1 LKVTGPQEPT
11 TGARPQPHTSAGSR
25 SVNEPVAPPAR
36 ERPPVPQAQGS
47 ESSTPTPPG
56 RPRVPGWA
64 KWVIYLALIVIWNV
78 ALFVPLGGPSSA
90 AVPYSEFVDQ
100 ANRGN
105 VATAQ
110 FDGQTVTGSFV
121 ASIVWPPAAASPAP
135 SGAPAA
141 PAPVAPASYQSF
153 STVVPPDG
161 DPQLLPLLQRHGV
174 VVTAI
179 DRTSMGSVL
188 GSVLGLAFNVLP
200 VLLLIVFF
208 AYSARQAQRSQEGIF
223 GIGRSK
229 ARQYSEERPSVT
241 FADVAGEDEAKVE
254 LTEVVDFLKMPDRYR
269 KLGARLPRGVLL
281 VGPPGTGKTLLA
293 RSVAG
298 EAGVPFFSITAS
310 EFVELFVGVGASR
323 VRDLFSTAKKTA
335 PSIIFVD
342 EIDAVG
348 RQRGAGFG
356 GGNDERE
363 QTLNQLLA
371 EMDGFDASTNVIVL
385 AATNRP
391 DVLDPALLRPGRF
404 DRQVTVGYPD
414 RAGREAILRIHTRR
428 IPLAPD
434 VDLSTIARQTPGF
447 TGADLAN
454 LANEAALLA
463 AREGRQSVGLADFEA
478 GLDKVVLGTR
488 QAALTDPQERRVV
501 AYHEAG
507 HALVAALTPG
517 ADPVQKVTIVPR
529 GRALGVTAQQPQEDR
544 RNYGRDSLL
553 VRLAVSLGGRA
564 AEELVFGEP
573 TTGAESDL
581 KAATDLAR
589 RMVGLWGMDDDLGPV
604 SYNIGARDPFLGR
617 EIAAPKEYAEST
629 GARIDTAVADLLAG
643 ARKQARSV
651 LGPRRSLLD
660 ALAAELAAKET
671 ITGPRLA
678 EIIAAAPYGV
688 ATPGGG
694 GAERLG
700 DTETPGDAP
709 ASIEERQLPV
719 AAELPA

>member
-1 LKVTGPQEPT
+1 
-11 TGARPQPHTSAGSR
+11 
-25 SVNEPVAPPAR
+25 
-36 ERPPVPQAQGS
+36 
-47 ESSTPTPPG
+47 
-56 RPRVPGWA
+56 VPGWA
-64 KWVIYLALIVIWNV
+64 KWAIYLAIIVLWNI
-78 ALFVPLGGPSSA
+78 ALFVPLGGASSA
-90 AVPYSEFVDQ
+90 AIPYSEFVNQ

-105 VATAQ
+105 VGTVQ
-110 FDGQTVTGSFV
+110 FDGQTVTGTFV

-135 SGAPAA
+135 SGAPVA

-153 STVVPPDG
+153 SAVVPPDG
-161 DPQLLPLLQRHGV
+161 DPELLPLLQRHGV

-188 GSVLGLAFNVLP
+188 GSILGLALNVLP
-200 VLLLIVFF
+200 VLLLIGFF

-229 ARQYSEERPSVT
+229 ARQYNEERPSVT

-323 VRDLFSTAKKTA
+323 VRDLFSKAKATA

-371 EMDGFDASTNVIVL
+371 EMDGFDASTSVIVL

-414 RAGREAILRIHTRR
+414 RAGREAILQIHTRR
-428 IPLAPD
+428 IPLTPD

-478 GLDKVVLGTR
+478 SLDKVVLGTR

-553 VRLAVSLGGRA
+553 ARLAVSLGGRA
-564 AEELVFGEP
+564 AEELVFGQP

-589 RMVGLWGMDDDLGPV
+589 RMVGLWGMDDDLGPA
-604 SYNIGARDPFLGR
+604 SYNIGERDPFLGR

-629 GARIDTAVADLLAG
+629 AARIDTAVAGLLAR
-643 ARKQARSV
+643 ARMQARSV
-651 LGPRRSLLD
+651 LEPRRSLLD

-671 ITGPRLA
+671 INGPRLG
-678 EIIAAAPYGV
+678 EIIAAAPDGAATPADSPERLGET
-688 ATPGGG
+688 ATPGGV
-694 GAERLG
+694 L
-700 DTETPGDAP
+700 
-709 ASIEERQLPV
+709 ASIDGSPLPV
-719 AAELPA
+719 AAELHA